1 VTTHRPNART
11 LSEATTRRA
20 ALGAIIAAGAA
31 GATAVLNAAARS
43 AFAAALALAAI
54 TAPPLAAAPAAAA
67 EYKTLAFALATVEGA
82 QQTCGF
88 HANLGVIASL
98 AAIRVPDADEA
109 AFENE
114 VNAQVR
120 AIGAA
125 IAARGATSWCLEALR
140 RLGPHGVDM
149 PGLLTGARQ

>member
-1 VTTHRPNART
+1 MNAARD
-11 LSEATTRRA
+11 RRA
-20 ALGAIIAAGAA
+20 ILGAVLA
-31 GATAVLNAAARS
+31 AVLAV
-43 AFAAALALAAI
+43 
-54 TAPPLAAAPAAAA
+54 PPAAAA
-67 EYKTLAFALATVEGA
+67 DYNVLAYVLMTVEGA

-88 HANLGVIASL
+88 KANLGVIASL

-114 VNAQVR
+114 VKAQVR

-140 RLGPHGVDM
+140 RLGPHGVDI
-149 PGLLTGARQ
+149 PGMLTAP